1 MFKKLLFA
9 AAIMLVSSPI
19 VSAQDIFFS
28 FDENSRVDSLEVAQG
43 TATGTVFLFGD
54 ENLSFNNADVNIT
67 ATGDATIDANSLAG
81 DGAAAGFS
89 SFAFDNFTSTGT
101 RFFAVSIEIPPFV
114 LAPGQV
120 AGTETSNFRAG
131 ANGFLL
137 GAVDF
142 DLTSSIGGES
152 ASFDLAAGN
161 LGVGSPAGPAPV
173 TFGGPTLTVEA
184 PIPTPEPTPV
194 VPEPSSTILLIL
206 GAAGMVARRKRS

>member
-19 VSAQDIFFS
+19 VSAQDLFFS

-54 ENLSFNNADVNIT
+54 ENLSFNNADVNFT
-67 ATGDATIDANSLAG
+67 ATGDATIDASSLAG

-89 SFAFDNFTSTGT
+89 SFAFDNFTPTGG

-114 LAPGQV
+114 LAPGQQ
-120 AGTETSNFRAG
+120 AGVETDNFRAG

-142 DLTSSIGGES
+142 ALTSSDGGES
-152 ASFDLAAGN
+152 ASFDLVAGG
-161 LGVGSPAGPAPV
+161 LGVSSPAGPVAV
-173 TFGGPTLTVEA
+173 AFGGATVTVEGN
-184 PIPTPEPTPV
+184 EV
-194 VPEPSSTILLIL
+194 VPEPSSAILLIL